1 MRQGWIDL
9 GHKDSEINDLLQ
21 NLPGQPFALRNL
33 DGSENAKLDSFG
45 TSFDDDENP
54 SAVIKEIKDMRKVE
68 PLNPGF
74 AAMNAAA
81 MGEIAKQHAT
91 HGSKSTPPARPAS
104 QPQPVEK
111 KKVAILEED
120 DDTQRPS

>member
-33 DGSENAKLDSFG
+33 DGSENEKLDSFG
-45 TSFDDDENP
+45 TSLINEDDENP
-54 SAVIKEIKDMRKVE
+54 SAVLKGIKDMRKIE

-81 MGEIAKQHAT
+81 MGELAKEHAT
-91 HGSKSTPPARPAS
+91 HDNSKLARPAR
-104 QPQPVEK
+104 QPEPIVK
-111 KKVAILEED
+111 KAAILEED